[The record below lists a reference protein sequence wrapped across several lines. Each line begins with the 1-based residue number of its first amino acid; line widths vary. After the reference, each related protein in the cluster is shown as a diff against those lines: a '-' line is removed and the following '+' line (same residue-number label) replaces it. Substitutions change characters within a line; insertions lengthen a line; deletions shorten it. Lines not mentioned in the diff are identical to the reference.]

1 MKLKIMYQDKRVEE
15 IGVCRVFTQE
25 VLGKGQHLYFETT
38 SDLQGKGTSIP
49 MSELKCWEVNAVIP
63 GGNLKL

>member
-1 MKLKIMYQDKRVEE
+1 MKLTILYHDGHVEE
-15 IGVCRVFTQE
+15 IGVCRVFTRE
-25 VLGKGQHLYFETT
+25 VLGKGQYLYFETA

-49 MSELKCWEVNAVIP
+49 MSDLKCWEVNAVIQ